1 MKIFTHIL
9 FLLGITL
16 FPFTAIHANSGP
28 CDPLADSLELVTFY
42 QQLGGPDWLDNTN
55 WLVPDQPVEAWF
67 GITAN
72 SEGCVTEIQL
82 YDNHL
87 SGNLYDINLPHLQH
101 LIISIGS
108 IAGEIPDFSNI
119 PELKTLWVNDHQLSG
134 EMPDFSNMPALTN
147 IYLSN
152 NNLSGS
158 LPDFSNLPL
167 LTSISIWSNQ
177 LSGSIPDFSNTPKLS
192 NLSISGNQ
200 FSGEIP
206 DFTNTPILTTLDVR
220 SNLLTGSIPDFS
232 DLFNLKVLFLAENQL
247 TGTLPDFSNIPFLQE
262 LTVADNQLTG
272 TIPDFS
278 GLSQLIYLNLSTNQF
293 SGTLPDFSNMPK
305 LEGDLW
311 ITSNQLYGPI
321 PDFSNIPNVTGLF
334 LRFNDFSG
342 ELPDFSNLPNLDQLD
357 VSNNHL
363 SGDIPN
369 FSDIPELTYLWLQR
383 NQFSGQIPNFDN
395 LPDLVYLQLDHN
407 SLSGE
412 IPGLSSIPNLSFL
425 GVYDNFLSGVIPVI
439 PQLNNY
445 HLFNNLYTFSDII
458 ESGNLSIQGF
468 NYAPQKLFFQDT
480 TILVKKDSPI
490 TIDLGIDETLTTS
503 FYFWD
508 KDSTTWNPPPG
519 NDSKTN
525 KLIFNNPTILDAG
538 RYTATVFNPQ
548 ADQLSLHS
556 HTISL
561 QVCDEQ
567 SDSLQLVDLYN
578 ATNGSSWTNKDNWL
592 VPGQPISTWSGVST
606 NAFGCV
612 RKLDLSTNK
621 LNGSV
626 PALDLN
632 TLDTLILRNNSL
644 SGSLP
649 ELQTPFIRVLNLG
662 FNQFN
667 GNFPMVLPSLVDL
680 TELDFSSN
688 AISGAIPPDLGDLCE
703 LTTLRVDHND
713 ITGELPEKLTLLF
726 NLKKGQVDF
735 SDNQIDSLKEK
746 IIWFCPF
753 GDTIL
758 QTNPSYDRFL
768 GICNVQCKGDEWEN
782 LESFPWVVDT
792 INGINCSVNCAQYY
806 AQAGFVM
813 VRGVRVMFTLT
824 RCYLV
829 TGTQPVFTEEVR
841 FFDCGG
847 HLLET
852 VTLTE
857 KSFNTDFGAISTD
870 EFASLTYDIR
880 WICGQALDINTSIED
895 PQIDLIPEQ
904 HRVYQINCS
913 PNPANAWITCGDH
926 FDIHPISIKIVDMMG
941 RNHPT
946 TFHVQNQQITID
958 VQHLQA
964 GVYFVA
970 IQGTDA
976 RYFSKIIIQ

>member
-1 MKIFTHIL
+1 MKLTIPIL
-9 FLLGITL
+9 LFLGITL
-16 FPFTAIHANSGP
+16 FPYSTIHANSGP
-28 CDPLADSLELVTFY
+28 CDSVADSLELVNFY
-42 QQLGGPDWLDNTN
+42 QQLDGPNWIGNSN
-55 WLVPDQPVEAWF
+55 WLVPGQPIENWF
-67 GITAN
+67 GISVN
-72 SEGCVTEIQL
+72 SEGCVTAIQL
-82 YDNHL
+82 FDNDL
-87 SGNLYDINLPHLQH
+87 SGTLYDIHLPQLIH
-101 LIISIGS
+101 LILNENIIQGS
-108 IAGEIPDFSNI
+108 IPDFTSL
-119 PELKTLWVNDHQLSG
+119 PELQTLWVPDNQLTG
-134 EMPDFSNMPALTN
+134 VLPDFSNMPKLAN
-147 IYLSN
+147 IFLSN
-152 NNLSGS
+152 NSLSGA
-158 LPDFSNLPL
+158 LPDFTNVPL
-167 LTSISIWSNQ
+167 LISISIGSNQ
-177 LSGSIPDFSNTPKLS
+177 LTGTLPNFTNTPKLS
-192 NLSISGNQ
+192 NLSINDNR

-206 DFTNTPILTTLDVR
+206 DFSNTPFLTTLDLR
-220 SNLLTGSIPDFS
+220 TNQLTGSIPNFS
-232 DLFNLKVLFLAENQL
+232 KLFNLQTLFLAENQL
-247 TGTLPDFSNIPFLQE
+247 TGTLPDFSNTPFLE
-262 LTVADNQLTG
+262 KLHVSDNQLTG

-278 GLSQLIYLNLSTNQF
+278 NIPLLIYLNLSTNQF
-293 SGTLPDFSNMPK
+293 SGSIPNFSNIPN
-305 LEGDLW
+305 LEGEVW
-311 ITSNQLYGPI
+311 ISSNQLSGNI
-321 PDFSNIPNVTGLF
+321 PDFSNIPKIMGLF
-334 LRFNDFSG
+334 LRFNHFSG
-342 ELPDFSNLPNLDQLD
+342 ELPDLSNLPELTFLDI
-357 VSNNHL
+357 SNNQL
-363 SGDIPN
+363 SEEIPN
-369 FSDIPELTYLWLQR
+369 FSGIPKLLYLWLDY
-383 NQFSGQIPNFDN
+383 NQFIGQFPNFDN
-395 LPDLVYLQLDHN
+395 LPGLVYLQLDHN
-407 SLSGE
+407 KLSGK
-412 IPGLSSIPNLSFL
+412 IPSLSSIPNLSFL

-458 ESGNLSIQGF
+458 ESGNVSVQGF

-490 TIDLGIDETLTTS
+490 TIDLCIDEALTTS

-525 KLIFNNPTILDAG
+525 ELIFNNPTTMDAG
-538 RYTATVFNPQ
+538 RYTATVVNPQ
-548 ADQLSLHS
+548 ANQLTLYS

-567 SDSLQLVDLYN
+567 SDSLQLVELYN

-644 SGSLP
+644 TGTLP

-662 FNQFN
+662 SNQFN

-746 IIWFCPF
+746 IIWFCPY

-792 INGINCSVNCAQYY
+792 INGINCSANCAQYY
-806 AQAGFVM
+806 AQAGFVT
-813 VRGVRVMFTLT
+813 VRGIRVMFTLT
-824 RCYLV
+824 RCYLM

-852 VTLTE
+852 ASLTE
-857 KSFNTDFGAISTD
+857 KSFSTDFGAISTD

-880 WICGQALDINTSIED
+880 WICGQVLDINTAIEK
-895 PQIDLIPEQ
+895 PQIGLIPDQQ
-904 HRVYQINCS
+904 HVYQINCS
-913 PNPANAWITCGDH
+913 PNPAITWITCGDH
-926 FDIHPISIKIVDMMG
+926 FDIRPTSIRILDMMG
-941 RNHPT
+941 RTYPT
-946 TFHVQNQQITID
+946 TFQTQNQQITID
-958 VQHLQA
+958 VHDLQA
-964 GVYFVA
+964 GIYILD
-970 IQGTDA
+970 IQGMNA
-976 RYFSKIIIQ
+976 RYFSKVIIQ